1 MTITCF
7 YNQVNGVSVNIVFI
21 NYRKFIKIIFQEKM
35 IVMARKNLKNHQLL
49 FQHYVLSCHC
59 TEDAEIARDDSGL
72 YGVRT
77 REFRKYL
84 DLSRDYVFI
93 PIEKHNLRNPFY
105 SQKPYRASSVKKQFK
120 FLRMMYRSYDKGLLR
135 DTNNYVDEYLS
146 SKNFDKI
153 IHYEKRIKIL
163 NEIRDMTISYMD
175 ETYEMYLYETTVE
188 KYIPVMK
195 KNLLLH
201 YVEYEIPERYMDC
214 LFDKDNIN
222 YGRIL
227 WK

>member
-7 YNQVNGVSVNIVFI
+7 HNQVNGVSVNIVFI
-21 NYRKFIKIIFQEKM
+21 NYGKFIKIIFQEKM
-35 IVMARKNLKNHQLL
+35 IVMPRKNLKNHQLL
-49 FQHYVLSCHC
+49 FQHYILSRHC
-59 TEDAEIARDDSGL
+59 TEDTEIDRNDCGL

-84 DLSRDYVFI
+84 DLSRDYVFV

-105 SQKPYRASSVKKQFK
+105 SQKPKRASSVKKQFK
-120 FLRMMYRSYDKGLLR
+120 LLRMMYRCYDKGLLR

-153 IHYEKRIKIL
+153 TYYEKRIKIL
-163 NEIRDMTISYMD
+163 NDIRSMTISSLD
-175 ETYEMYLYETTVE
+175 ERYEMYLYESTVE

-214 LFDKDNIN
+214 LFDKEERAFE
-222 YGRIL
+222 RIH
-227 WK
+227 WD